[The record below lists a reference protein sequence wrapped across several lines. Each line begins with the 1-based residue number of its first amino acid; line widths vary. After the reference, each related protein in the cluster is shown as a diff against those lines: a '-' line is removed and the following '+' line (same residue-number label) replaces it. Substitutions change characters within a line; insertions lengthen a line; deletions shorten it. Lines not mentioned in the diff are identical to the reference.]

1 MMIGSDSLLAS
12 VIGSSDSLENA
23 KLASTLDALQQG
35 PRPLPLFL
43 QLAQQE
49 TAGDAARLRNILAGL
64 RKLQEA
70 PAPPAPP
77 PPPVI
82 ASAGRAR
89 LFDYGGTGPA
99 AVFVPSLINPASIL
113 DLAETDSMLRWL
125 STQGCRPLLVDWGT
139 PDASERGRDLGGHV
153 TGLLQP
159 MLRDIGAPYHL
170 TGYCLGGTLALAS
183 AALAQPLSV
192 VLIAAPWAFDGF
204 PAPAVEALNDLW
216 DQAQPMVNQLGLL
229 PLELFQAGFWLLDPA
244 RTVSKYAQFAQ
255 MPQGS
260 AQAERFVRIENWANS
275 GAPLTQ
281 AAARELVDDLFTANA
296 PGQGRWQ
303 VDGVP
308 VAPSRLRCPVG
319 QIVSL
324 TDRIVPAATALDGT
338 DRFDLALGHVGM
350 IVGSQAKRA
359 VWRRLATWL
368 SQSCASW

>member
-1 MMIGSDSLLAS
+1 M
-12 VIGSSDSLENA
+12 
-23 KLASTLDALQQG
+23 
-35 PRPLPLFL
+35 
-43 QLAQQE
+43 
-49 TAGDAARLRNILAGL
+49 RLRNILTGL

-70 PAPPAPP
+70 PSPLAPPL
-77 PPPVI
+77 PPVI

-89 LFDYGGTGPA
+89 LLDYGGTGPV

-113 DLAETDSMLRWL
+113 DLAEKDSMLRWL
-125 STQGCRPLLVDWGT
+125 GTQGCRPLLVDWGT

-159 MLRDIGAPYHL
+159 MLRDIGVPYHL
-170 TGYCLGGTLALAS
+170 AGYCLGGTLALAS

-192 VLIAAPWAFDGF
+192 VLIATPWAFDGF
-204 PAPAVEALNDLW
+204 PSPAVEALNELW
-216 DQAQPMVNQLGLL
+216 DHAQTMVNQLGLL
-229 PLELFQAGFWLLDPA
+229 PLELFQLGFWLLDPA
-244 RTVSKYAQFAQ
+244 RTVSKYAQFAE
-255 MPQGS
+255 MPPGS
-260 AQAERFVRIENWANS
+260 AQAERFVRIENWANG

-281 AAARELVDDLFTANA
+281 AAARELVDDLFTVNA

-303 VDGVP
+303 VDGVT

-319 QIVSL
+319 QIVSS
-324 TDRIVPAATALDGT
+324 TDRIVPAATALDST
-338 DRFDLALGHVGM
+338 DRIDLALGHVGM